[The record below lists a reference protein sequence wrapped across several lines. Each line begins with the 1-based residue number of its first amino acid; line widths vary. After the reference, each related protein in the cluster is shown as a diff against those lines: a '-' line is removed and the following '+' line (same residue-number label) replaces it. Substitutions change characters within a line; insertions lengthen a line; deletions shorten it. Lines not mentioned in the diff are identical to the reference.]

1 MVAFNSVPAYTASFL
16 LSLYFSSVQ
25 ARSPGVLEAI
35 EPRAPKAN
43 NTGHSG
49 DKSASGGGSFFKFVT
64 RPDIGAPR
72 WNIKIFDEEALAP
85 GYWFLAPYANLGQVS
100 YPLWNGPHIYDSSG
114 ELIWSGAPMFDH
126 RNTHDFKTTVVDDQL
141 MMTLI
146 KTDDV
151 HEAGVIMDNTYNF
164 HSRVDMRGA
173 LADANMHDFTVRDNG
188 KRALFMTQK
197 TGEDYDVDIGDY
209 KGPCNVGWQGF
220 RELNLDN
227 GINVFKWN
235 ALGHIPLNEST
246 KLEASFEEMC
256 TDKKDGWD
264 ILHFNAVDKF
274 DDGDYLVSARHTDT
288 IYKISHKDG
297 SIVWKLGGR
306 HSDFEFPDF
315 RTKFTRQHHVR
326 FHSQN
331 ETHQLIT
338 LMNNAA
344 GHGHSKYEKP
354 SSESSWGLF
363 LALRV
368 DQTPM
373 TVELVA
379 RFQHPLGE
387 FTTSR
392 GSVSILPNDNAFVG
406 WTYRS
411 VHSEHAPDGRLLMY
425 AEAKHEAA
433 NTYRA
438 YKLPWVGKPSAPPDV
453 HSAAMDFGDQ
463 GMSTMVYVS
472 WNGDTETK
480 SWNLLHTTPSGDEAE
495 LIATSARQ
503 GFETVL
509 SWKGYAKYVQL
520 VALDAEG
527 SEVGKSKIIKTIP
540 PRSLETLSVA
550 DEAKWLEDHSL
561 TAVSD
566 TVADSL
572 ILKRLGWFGYPIVAF
587 TLGFMC
593 CAVAV
598 AAGYFLFQ
606 ARARS
611 KMEWVKWW
619 QHPMPGYKSVSG
631 SDDEEKEQ
639 WDLED
644 DEGHELEQPKS
655 KHRIY
660 VTRPSGEVGRQ
671 DEDRLGRG
679 AVSGRVPFVRQV
691 TGPLVTQ

>member
-1 MVAFNSVPAYTASFL
+1 MVAFHSRPACTASFL
-16 LSLYFSSVQ
+16 LGLCFSCRTQAESLGLAQ
-25 ARSPGVLEAI
+25 DIA
-35 EPRAPKAN
+35 PRAAKPN
-43 NTGHSG
+43 GTGHG
-49 DKSASGGGSFFKFVT
+49 EDKSASGGGSFFKYVT

-72 WNIKIFDEEALAP
+72 WNIKILDEDALAP

-100 YPLWNGPHIYDSSG
+100 YPLWNGPHIYDQTG

-126 RNTHDFKTTVVDDQL
+126 RNTHDFKTAMVNDQL
-141 MMTLI
+141 MMTLV
-146 KTDDV
+146 KTDDI
-151 HEAGVIMDNTYNF
+151 HEGGVILDNTYNI
-164 HSRVDMRGA
+164 HERVDMRGS

-188 KRALFMTQK
+188 HRALFMTQK
-197 TGEDYDVDIGDY
+197 TGEDYQVDIGDY
-209 KGPCNVGWQGF
+209 SGPCNVGWQGF
-220 RELNLDN
+220 RELNMDTR
-227 GINVFKWN
+227 INVFKWN

-256 TDKKDGWD
+256 TDPHDGWD

-274 DDGDYLVSARHTDT
+274 TDGDYLISARHTDT
-288 IYKISHKDG
+288 VYKISHKDG
-297 SIVWKLGGR
+297 KIVWKLGGR
-306 HSDFEFPDF
+306 NSDFEFPDF

-354 SSESSWGLF
+354 SSDSSWGLY
-363 LALRV
+363 LALNIETMKV
-368 DQTPM
+368 D
-373 TVELVA
+373 LVA

-392 GSVSILPNDNAFVG
+392 GSVSILPNENVFVG

-438 YKLPWVGKPSAPPDV
+438 YKLPWVGKPSAPPVV

-480 SWNLLHTTPSGDEAE
+480 SWNLLHTAPSGDETE
-495 LIATSARQ
+495 LIATSFRQ

-509 SWKGYAKYVQL
+509 SWRGYAKYVRL
-520 VALDAEG
+520 VALDADGKEI
-527 SEVGKSKIIKTIP
+527 GKSNIIKTIP
-540 PRSLETLSVA
+540 PRQLETLSVA
-550 DEAKWLEDHSL
+550 DEAKWLADHSL

-572 ILKRLGWFGYPIVAF
+572 ILKKLGWFGYPIVAF

-593 CAVAV
+593 CAISV

-611 KMEWVKWW
+611 KMQWVKWW
-619 QHPMPGYKSVSG
+619 QHPMPGYKSVPG
-631 SDDEEKEQ
+631 SDDEEKDQ
-639 WDLED
+639 WDLDE
-644 DEGHELEQPKS
+644 DEGHELEQS
-655 KHRIY
+655 KHRIV
-660 VTRPSGEVGRQ
+660 VTRPSNEMSRHDADLPGR
-671 DEDRLGRG
+671 RL
-679 AVSGRVPFVRQV
+679 PFVRQV
-691 TGPLVTQ
+691 TGPLVGQ